1 MRLFDLHCDT
11 LTEIYSKKE
20 NILSNTCNI
29 SLDLTEGFDSYIQV
43 LAVWSSPK
51 LTDDELYS
59 RFFDTINHFKSR
71 SFPLPKNFGYIF
83 ALEGGNLIGNDVSR
97 INTLYESGVR
107 IFTPVWSDVTQIGG
121 AFNTD
126 VGLTEL
132 GKAAVK
138 RCFELGIIPDVSH
151 SSDKSF
157 FDIFELSQACGK
169 PFIASHSNSRAV
181 CPHKRNLT
189 DEMTKIIIKNSGL
202 IGISMYSPHLS
213 EKEDPTIDD
222 IYCHVDHYLSL
233 GGEDTLAFGGD
244 LDGTGDVMPTGRR
257 RVNDFEK
264 IYSYL
269 IKKLPEGTVN
279 KITFENAHRFFE
291 RNGVTIQK

>member
-29 SLDLTEGFDSYIQV
+29 SLDLTESFDSYIQV

-59 RFFDTINHFKSR
+59 RFFDTLAHFKST
-71 SFPLPKNFGYIF
+71 SFPLPENFGYIF
-83 ALEGGNLIGNDVSR
+83 ALEGGNLIGNDISR
-97 INTLYESGVR
+97 IDVLYENGVR
-107 IFTPVWSDVTQIGG
+107 IFTPVWSDATQIGG

-126 VGLTEL
+126 EGLTEL
-132 GKAAVK
+132 GKNAVR

-157 FDIFELSQACGK
+157 FDIFELSQICGK

-181 CPHKRNLT
+181 CNHKRNLT
-189 DEMTKIIIKNSGL
+189 DEMAQIIIKSDGL
-202 IGISMYSPHLS
+202 IGISMYCPHLS
-213 EKEDPTIDD
+213 ENENVTIDD
-222 IYCHVDHYLSL
+222 IYRHIEHYLSL

-244 LDGTGDVMPTGRR
+244 LDGTGDVMPDAIR

-269 IKKLPEGTVN
+269 LKKLPEDTVN
-279 KITFENAHRFFE
+279 KIMFENAHRFFKK
-291 RNGVTIQK
+291 NGVIIKK

>member
-20 NILSNTCNI
+20 NILSNTCNV

-59 RFFDTINHFKSR
+59 RFFDTIDHFKSA

-157 FDIFELSQACGK
+157 FDIFELSQGYGK
-169 PFIASHSNSRAV
+169 PFIASHSNSRTV
-181 CPHKRNLT
+181 CHT
-189 DEMTKIIIKNSGL
+189 SE
-202 IGISMYSPHLS
+202 ISPMKWLKS
-213 EKEDPTIDD
+213 
-222 IYCHVDHYLSL
+222 
-233 GGEDTLAFGGD
+233 
-244 LDGTGDVMPTGRR
+244 
-257 RVNDFEK
+257 
-264 IYSYL
+264 
-269 IKKLPEGTVN
+269 
-279 KITFENAHRFFE
+279 
-291 RNGVTIQK
+291 